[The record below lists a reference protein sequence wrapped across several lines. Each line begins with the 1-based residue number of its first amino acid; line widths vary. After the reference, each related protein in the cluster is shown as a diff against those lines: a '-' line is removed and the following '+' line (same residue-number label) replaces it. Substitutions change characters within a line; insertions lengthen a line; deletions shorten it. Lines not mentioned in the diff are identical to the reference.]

1 MKILDKLFN
10 KKTTT
15 IVLCEWIS
23 CANNR
28 KGVCQKECVSLN
40 SKRINGKEFQ
50 ECTGF
55 DWE

>member
-10 KKTTT
+10 KKTT

-23 CANNR
+23 CANNC
-28 KGVCQKECVSLN
+28 KGVCQKECISLN
-40 SKRINGKEFQ
+40 SKRIGGTEFQ